1 MTLLAIGVLLFAGL
15 HLIKSLA
22 PELRAACLAKLGDG
36 GYKGVF
42 SLLLLGSIALIVI
55 GWRSS
60 VPQFIYMPVPGLHS
74 LAMALILLAFLLLVV
89 SSRPSRLRQL
99 VRHPQLSGVLLW
111 GCAHLLLNGDSRS
124 VLLFGGLALW
134 ALAEIFAINRRDGVW
149 IKDEPPGLAADAVNL
164 VITVVVVAA
173 VVYIHPWLA
182 GVTITGHLPQ

>member
-22 PELRAACLAKLGDG
+22 PGLRAACLAKLGDG

-89 SSRPSRLRQL
+89 SARPSRLRQL

-124 VLLFGGLALW
+124 LLLFGGLALW
-134 ALAEIFAINRRDGVW
+134 ALAEIIAINRRDGVW

-164 VITVVVVAA
+164 VITVAVVAA
-173 VVYIHPWLA
+173 VAYFHPWLA
-182 GVTITGHLPQ
+182 GVSITGHLPQ

>member
-22 PELRAACLAKLGDG
+22 PGLRAACLAKLGDG

-124 VLLFGGLALW
+124 LLLFGGLALW

-182 GVTITGHLPQ
+182 GVSITGHLPQ